1 MQKNKSIKIAIIL
14 VGIIVLAAGIFLMV
28 HFLSKKTDSYRSIL
42 IYQLE
47 GKAEIEREG
56 AGTITAANNLYLE
69 SGDKVSL
76 DSGSSMRLKLD
87 DDKYIM
93 VEENS
98 VLSIQAEGSDQDS
111 KTTINLEQGAIT
123 NEIQN
128 KLTEQSTYEVNSPNS
143 IMAVRGTIFRAE
155 GYTDQ
160 NGKKQTK
167 ISTFDGT
174 VGFQPIAP
182 DGTKQ
187 EEVLIGAGKEA
198 VIQSTSDSIQYL
210 KEPSDIAFSEL
221 PLQALHF
228 LQDLLE
234 NGAPITGI
242 SLDDLQ
248 KLIQESENKNETNSD
263 PQSNSEDKEP
273 TGQNSTP
280 EPDSSNS
287 ESPDNEPVSD
297 SGQQSPDN
305 NTPSGQGS
313 PNKTPSGQTSP
324 EKTPSGQET
333 DKKESKTYTVTF
345 KYQGKTFGV
354 QTVEGGN
361 TASKPKLSPESKGK
375 WNFDFSQ
382 KVNKDIV
389 VNWITE

>member
-1 MQKNKSIKIAIIL
+1 MLKNKTTKIAVIL
-14 VGIIVLAAGIFLMV
+14 LGLIVLAGGIILSV
-28 HFLSKKTDSYRSIL
+28 HLLSKKTDSYRSIL

-56 AGTITAANNLYLE
+56 SGTITAANNLYLE
-69 SGDKVSL
+69 SGDKVRL
-76 DSGSSMRLKLD
+76 DKDSSMRLKLD

-98 VLSIQAEGSDQDS
+98 VISIQAEGSDNDS
-111 KTTINLEQGAIT
+111 KTSISLEQGATT

-155 GYTDQ
+155 GYMDE

-187 EEVLIGAGKEA
+187 EEVLIEEGKEA
-198 VIQSTSDSIQYL
+198 VIQSTPDGIQYL

-221 PLQALHF
+221 PLPTLYF
-228 LQDLLE
+228 LQDRME

-242 SLDDLQ
+242 SQDELQ
-248 KLIQESENKNETNSD
+248 KLIQELENKNETDSETSSEKDKKANESSRQSSPSEADSAESD
-263 PQSNSEDKEP
+263 SPESESSDQE
-273 TGQNSTP
+273 SS
-280 EPDSSNS
+280 EPDSPDQ
-287 ESPDNEPVSD
+287 ESSD
-297 SGQQSPDN
+297 S
-305 NTPSGQGS
+305 NTPSGQ
-313 PNKTPSGQTSP
+313 NKPA
-324 EKTPSGQET
+324 KTPSGQET
-333 DKKESKTYTVTF
+333 DNKESKSYTVTF
-345 KYQGKTFGV
+345 KYEGKVFGV
-354 QTVEGGN
+354 QTVESGH
-361 TASKPKLSPESKGK
+361 TASKPKLNPASKGH
-375 WNFDFSQ
+375 WNFNFSQ
-382 KVNKDIV
+382 KINKNTII
-389 VNWITE
+389 NWISK

>member
-14 VGIIVLAAGIFLMV
+14 VGIIVLAVGIFLTV

-143 IMAVRGTIFRAE
+143 IMAVRGTIFRTE

-198 VIQSTSDSIQYL
+198 VIQSTSDGIQYL

-287 ESPDNEPVSD
+287 ESPDNK
-297 SGQQSPDN
+297 
-305 NTPSGQGS
+305 TPSGQGS
-313 PNKTPSGQTSP
+313 PNKTPSSQTSP
-324 EKTPSGQET
+324 EKTPSEQET

-354 QTVEGGN
+354 QTVEDGN